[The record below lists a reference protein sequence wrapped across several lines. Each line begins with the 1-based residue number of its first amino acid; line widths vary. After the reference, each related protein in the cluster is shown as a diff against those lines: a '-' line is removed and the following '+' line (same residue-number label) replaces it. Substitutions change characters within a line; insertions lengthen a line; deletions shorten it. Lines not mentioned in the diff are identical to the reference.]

1 MKLGMVIDLSRC
13 VGCGACAF
21 ACKTENN
28 TRNRNTE
35 KGQSH
40 NWADFLMHSEGT
52 FPNTL
57 HMVIPV
63 LCNHCDEPPCIKIC
77 PGNPEKAGPGKPY
90 KALFKTP
97 EGITM
102 HNPELCVG
110 CGDCQTKNG
119 CPYSH
124 EKLDAK
130 SLTGETY
137 SVISLNPAQDEP
149 QPFWADKTSA
159 IPGCT
164 SSGAEVSAKA
174 GTRIPAMNA
183 WMGGETQAIRSDDVI
198 EKCTFCYH
206 RVTNGLQPA
215 CVEVC
220 PSQARIFGDQQDPNS
235 KISQILKKE
244 KSFRLQEDKKTKP
257 NVHYV
262 GKYSPR
268 A

>member
-1 MKLGMVIDLSRC
+1 MMKLGMVIDLSRC

-28 TRNRNTE
+28 TRNRAN
-35 KGQSH
+35 GQSH

-52 FPNTL
+52 FPNTR

-77 PGNPEKAGPGKPY
+77 PGNPEKAGKGKPY
-90 KALFKTP
+90 KAMFKTP
-97 EGITM
+97 EGITL

-110 CGDCQTKNG
+110 CGDCQTKKG

-124 EKLDAK
+124 EKLDGR
-130 SLTGETY
+130 SLNGETY
-137 SVISLNPAQDEP
+137 SVISLNAAQDEP

-164 SSGAEVSAKA
+164 SSGAEVAAKA
-174 GTRIPAMNA
+174 GARLPAMND
-183 WMGGETQAIRSDDVI
+183 WQGGELKAIRSDDVV

-220 PSQARIFGDQQDPNS
+220 PSQARIFGDQQDPQS
-235 KISQILKKE
+235 KIAQILKKE
-244 KSFRLQEDKKTKP
+244 KFFRLQEDKGTKP
-257 NVHYV
+257 NVFYV

>member
-28 TRNRNTE
+28 TRNRAN
-35 KGQSH
+35 GQSH
-40 NWADFLMHSEGT
+40 NWADFMMHSEGT

-90 KALFKTP
+90 KALFKTA

-102 HNPELCVG
+102 HNPDLCVG

-130 SLTGETY
+130 SLAGRD
-137 SVISLNPAQDEP
+137 LQRDQP
-149 QPFWADKTSA
+149 QRRARRAAALLGGQGPRRFRAARHRAPRWR
-159 IPGCT
+159 PGPVP
-164 SSGAEVSAKA
+164 G
-174 GTRIPAMNA
+174 
-183 WMGGETQAIRSDDVI
+183 
-198 EKCTFCYH
+198 F
-206 RVTNGLQPA
+206 
-215 CVEVC
+215 
-220 PSQARIFGDQQDPNS
+220 
-235 KISQILKKE
+235 
-244 KSFRLQEDKKTKP
+244 
-257 NVHYV
+257 
-262 GKYSPR
+262 PR
-268 A
+268 